1 MNKLLAMVVLVLAFG
16 IPALAQ
22 SRMSPD
28 DQAKFNSYYS
38 RWIQAQQ
45 KNDRDDVASA
55 EHHMQDLMNR
65 YGIPSDTPYDV
76 VAQQSEPGYGDQDR
90 DRGYGQDRDRGY
102 RRDRDGDRDRDR
114 DWDRDNRRGEV
125 GNWQGRLSPDD
136 QRRFDNAYQHW
147 LHERQENDRNGMA
160 RQESTMQDIMGRYNI
175 PQDVPYDA
183 IASGGRRY

>member
-1 MNKLLAMVVLVLAFG
+1 MNRLLAIIVLVLAFG

-76 VAQQSEPGYGDQDR
+76 VAQQEGRGYGDQDR
-90 DRGYGQDRDRGY
+90 DRGYGQDRDR
-102 RRDRDGDRDRDR
+102 DRDRG
-114 DWDRDNRRGEV
+114 WDRDNRRGEV

-147 LHERQENDRNGMA
+147 LHERRENDRNGMA
-160 RQESTMQDIMGRYNI
+160 RQESTMQDIMSRYNI

-183 IASGGRRY
+183 IASGSGRY

>member
-1 MNKLLAMVVLVLAFG
+1 MLGILVLVLAFG
-16 IPALAQ
+16 IPAIAQ

-28 DQAKFNSYYS
+28 DQARFNGYYS

-76 VAQQSEPGYGDQDR
+76 VAQQQEGRGYGDQDR
-90 DRGYGQDRDRGY
+90 DRDRGY
-102 RRDRDGDRDRDR
+102 NRDGDRDHDR
-114 DWDRDNRRGEV
+114 DWDRDHNRGDV
-125 GNWQGRLSPDD
+125 ANWQGRLSPDD
-136 QRRFDNAYQHW
+136 QRRFDGAYQHW

-160 RQESTMQDIMGRYNI
+160 RQESTMQDIMSRYNI
-175 PQDVPYDA
+175 PQDTPYDA
-183 IASGGRRY
+183 IASQGQRY

>member
-1 MNKLLAMVVLVLAFG
+1 MSKILAMIVLVLAFG

-65 YGIPSDTPYDV
+65 YGIPSDTPYNV
-76 VAQQSEPGYGDQDR
+76 VAQQEGPGYGDQDR
-90 DRGYGQDRDRGY
+90 DRDRGY
-102 RRDRDGDRDRDR
+102 SQDRNRGYSQDRDR
-114 DWDRDNRRGEV
+114 DWDRGNRRGEV
-125 GNWQGRLSPDD
+125 GNWQGRLSPND
-136 QRRFDNAYQHW
+136 QRRFDDAYQHW
-147 LHERQENDRNGMA
+147 LHERQEGDRKGMSK
-160 RQESTMQDIMGRYNI
+160 QESTMQDIMSRYNI
-175 PQDVPYDA
+175 PQDTPYDD
-183 IASGGRRY
+183 IASQGQRY

>member
-1 MNKLLAMVVLVLAFG
+1 MNKILAMIVLVLAFG

-76 VAQQSEPGYGDQDR
+76 VAQQEGPAYGGQERDR
-90 DRGYGQDRDRGY
+90 DRGYSQDRN
-102 RRDRDGDRDRDR
+102 RDRDR
-114 DWDRDNRRGEV
+114 DWDRGNRRGEV
-125 GNWQGRLSPDD
+125 GNWQGRLSPND
-136 QRRFDNAYQHW
+136 QRRFDDAYQHW
-147 LHERQENDRNGMA
+147 LHERQEGDRKGMSK
-160 RQESTMQDIMGRYNI
+160 QESTMQDIMSRYNI
-175 PQDVPYDA
+175 PQDTPYDD
-183 IASGGRRY
+183 IASQGQRY

>member
-1 MNKLLAMVVLVLAFG
+1 MKRILGLALLVLAFG
-16 IPALAQ
+16 IPSFAQ

-38 RWIQAQQ
+38 RWIQARQQ
-45 KNDRDDVASA
+45 NDRDDISSM
-55 EHHMQDLMNR
+55 EHRMQDLMNR

-76 VAQQSEPGYGDQDR
+76 VAQQEGPGYGDQDR
-90 DRGYGQDRDRGY
+90 DRDRGYSRDRDRN
-102 RRDRDGDRDRDR
+102 RDR
-114 DWDRDNRRGEV
+114 DWDRDNRRGQV
-125 GNWQGRLSPDD
+125 GDWQARLSPDD

-175 PQDVPYDA
+175 PQDTPYDA
-183 IASGGRRY
+183 IASGGGRY